1 MPLAARRASP
11 SPQARSL
18 DAHGLL
24 TRLADT
30 ARIRVGRLAVGNR
43 QGPGGWAGS
52 GWVSTQRN
60 AAQMTHNPEGSR
72 LPRRLRGLPTRQSL
86 SRTGLTLW
94 ASWGAVAA
102 RECQAPTSA
111 SNLGPRSQPK
121 SPPPAGLHGP
131 QRELTFHIGLL
142 RFEYARREVPGLHWS
157 AELPRALGA
166 WPPGGSPL
174 AAGCS
179 SAYGLI

>member
-43 QGPGGWAGS
+43 HGPGGWAGS

-86 SRTGLTLW
+86 SRTGLTLGR
-94 ASWGAVAA
+94 AGAVPA
-102 RECQAPTSA
+102 RCSLVVLTRRSA
-111 SNLGPRSQPK
+111 
-121 SPPPAGLHGP
+121 
-131 QRELTFHIGLL
+131 
-142 RFEYARREVPGLHWS
+142 
-157 AELPRALGA
+157 PRA
-166 WPPGGSPL
+166 P
-174 AAGCS
+174 
-179 SAYGLI
+179 